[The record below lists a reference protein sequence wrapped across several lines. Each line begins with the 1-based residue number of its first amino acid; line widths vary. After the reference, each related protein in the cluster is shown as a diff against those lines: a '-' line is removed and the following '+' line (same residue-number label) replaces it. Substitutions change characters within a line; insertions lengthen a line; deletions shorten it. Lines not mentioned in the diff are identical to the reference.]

1 MSRDNFNFTIRP
13 TQLTNVFGPG
23 AIYDNEEDS
32 LIIMGL
38 DYWETNISNDNF
50 PIIAEELLLQQIKRD
65 IKFFDN
71 LESLVSVSTSKE
83 DATIPVKSFPRWG
96 VCPVCHKLK
105 HGRKGSN
112 DGKKDVSFYCD
123 STECRDAKK
132 NKDKRIPSTEPVRFV
147 MACANGHLDEFPWY
161 EWVHKGEKERS
172 ACSKTQALL
181 YLRDTGKSSSLKSKY
196 VECTNC
202 NAQTQNMAMSLTES
216 GLRGIIF
223 FDSYTCTK
231 NMPWLKDHAAKCNA
245 MMSGI
250 FKGASNFYFPRN
262 IRAVTIPPFS
272 DEIAQ
277 WVVMKAKQIENNKRR
292 GGNKLRVWL
301 QGELDLYDEEKDQDG
316 HTIDDYLDKIKKLD
330 DFRQNN
336 AGTDIRSLEFNQLN
350 SKDPTRSKDFV
361 TESIQVPA
369 SLQKQIGGITLV
381 KKLRV
386 VSALTGFTRINPFD
400 FEQDNKEKRK
410 SKGLVPNNRI
420 TRIHSGQ
427 PRWLPVI
434 ENRGE
439 GIFLSF
445 KNSVLK
451 NWATRP
457 EVEKRMKQL
466 LTFQGKKTSAPK
478 SMDDFPGY
486 VFLHTMSHLLIK
498 GMGKSSGYPTSSFE
512 ERIYSGKEMAG
523 ILIFTSA
530 SSRDGSLGGLVDLV
544 TKQHYLETMIRNSIS
559 ASSVCST
566 DPLCSTQE
574 PEAQHNCVGASCHA
588 CSMLP
593 ETSCESQNN
602 FLDRAAVYR
611 TLTENIGLFGDG

>member
-1 MSRDNFNFTIRP
+1 MASTNFNFTIRP

-83 DATIPVKSFPRWG
+83 DARIPVRSFPSWG
-96 VCPVCHKLK
+96 VCPECHKLK
-105 HGRKGSN
+105 LGRKGN
-112 DGKKDVSFYCD
+112 DRTSLYCD
-123 STECRDAKK
+123 STKCRDAK
-132 NKDKRIPSTEPVRFV
+132 NKGKKTPRTEPVRFV
-147 MACANGHLDEFPWY
+147 IACANGHLDEFPWY
-161 EWVHKGEKERS
+161 EWVHRDEKERS

-181 YLRDTGKSSSLKSKY
+181 YLRDSGKSSSLKSKY

-202 NAQTQNMAMSLTES
+202 KAQKRTMEMSLAES
-216 GLRGIIF
+216 GLRGIKF
-223 FDSYTCTK
+223 SDSYTCTK
-231 NMPWLKDHAAKCNA
+231 SMPWLKDDAAQCNA
-245 MMSGI
+245 TMSGI
-250 FKGASNFYFPRN
+250 FKGASNFYFPLN
-262 IRAVTIPPFS
+262 TRAVTIPPFS
-272 DEIAQ
+272 DEVAQ
-277 WVVMKAKQIENNKRR
+277 WVVKKIKQIENAKRR
-292 GGNKLRVWL
+292 GGNKLRLWL
-301 QGELDLYDEEKDQDG
+301 EGELDLYDEEKDQDG
-316 HTIDDYLDKIKKLD
+316 NTVDDYLDKIKKLD

-336 AGTDIRSLEFNQLN
+336 ANTDIRSLEFNQLN

-369 SLQKQIGGITLV
+369 SLQKWIGGITLV

-386 VSALTGFTRINPFD
+386 VSALTGFTRINPYD
-400 FEQDNKEKRK
+400 AEQDNVEKRK
-410 SKGLVPNNRI
+410 SKDLVPNFRI
-420 TRIHSGQ
+420 ARIHSGQ
-427 PRWLPVI
+427 PRWLPVV

-451 NWATRP
+451 NWATKP
-457 EVEKRMKQL
+457 EVEERMKHL
-466 LTFQGKKTSAPK
+466 LTFQGKKTSTPK
-478 SMDDFPGY
+478 NMDDFPGY

-544 TKQHYLETMIRNSIS
+544 TKPHYLETMIQNSIS

-602 FLDRAAVYR
+602 FLDRATVYH
-611 TLTENIGLFGDG
+611 TLTENIGLFGDI

>member
-1 MSRDNFNFTIRP
+1 MASTNFNFTIRP
-13 TQLTNVFGPG
+13 TQLTSVFGPG

-38 DYWETNISNDNF
+38 DSWETNISNGNF
-50 PIIAEELLLQQIKRD
+50 NIIAEELLLQQIKND
-65 IKFFDN
+65 NKFFAN

-83 DATIPVKSFPRWG
+83 DARIPVRSFPSWG
-96 VCPVCHKLK
+96 VCPECSKLK
-105 HGRKGSN
+105 DGRKGSN
-112 DGKKDVSFYCD
+112 PVSLYCD
-123 STECRDAKK
+123 STKCRDAKK
-132 NKDKRIPSTEPVRFV
+132 NKGKKIPRTEPVRFV

-161 EWVHKGEKERS
+161 EWVHRGEKERS

-202 NAQTQNMAMSLTES
+202 NAQTQNMEISLAES

-223 FDSYTCTK
+223 SDSYTCTK

-245 MMSGI
+245 TMSGI

-292 GGNKLRVWL
+292 GGNKLRAWL

-361 TESIQVPA
+361 TENIQVPA
-369 SLQKQIGGITLV
+369 SLQKQIGRITLV

-386 VSALTGFTRINPFD
+386 VSAITGFTRISPFD
-400 FEQDNKEKRK
+400 FEQDNAEKRK
-410 SKGLVPNNRI
+410 SEGLVPN
-420 TRIHSGQ
+420 TRIAKIHPDQ
-427 PRWLPVI
+427 PRWLPVV

-445 KNSVLK
+445 NNSVLK
-451 NWATRP
+451 NWATKP
-457 EVEKRMKQL
+457 EVEERMMRLIK
-466 LTFQGKKTSAPK
+466 FQGKKISVPK
-478 SMDDFPGY
+478 NISDDFPGY
-486 VFLHTMSHLLIK
+486 VFLHTMSHLMIK

-523 ILIFTSA
+523 ILIFTSG
-530 SSRDGSLGGLVDLV
+530 SSRDGSLGGLIDLV
-544 TKQHYLETMIRNSIS
+544 MKPHYLETMIKNSIS

-602 FLDRAAVYR
+602 FLDRTAVYR
-611 TLTENIGLFGDG
+611 TLTENIGLFGDI

>member
-1 MSRDNFNFTIRP
+1 MTSTNFNFTIRP
-13 TQLTNVFGPG
+13 TQLTSVFGPG

-38 DYWETNISNDNF
+38 DSWETNISNGNF
-50 PIIAEELLLQQIKRD
+50 EIIAEELLLQQIKRD
-65 IKFFDN
+65 LKFFDN

-83 DATIPVKSFPRWG
+83 DATIPVRSFPSWG

-105 HGRKGSN
+105 PGRKGS
-112 DGKKDVSFYCD
+112 DPVSLYCD
-123 STECRDAKK
+123 STKCRDAKK
-132 NKDKRIPSTEPVRFV
+132 NKDKKIPRTEPVRFV
-147 MACANGHLDEFPWY
+147 IACANGHLDEFPWY
-161 EWVHKGEKERS
+161 EWVHRNEKERS

-202 NAQTQNMAMSLTES
+202 NAQTQGMEKSLTES
-216 GLRGIIF
+216 GLLGLKF
-223 FDSYTCTK
+223 SDSYTCTK

-245 MMSGI
+245 TMSGI

-262 IRAVTIPPFS
+262 ARAVTIPPFS

-277 WVVMKAKQIENNKRR
+277 WVVRKAKQIENNKRR
-292 GGNKLRVWL
+292 GGDKLRVWL

-386 VSALTGFTRINPFD
+386 VSALTGFTRISPFD
-400 FEQDNKEKRK
+400 FEQDSVEKRK
-410 SKGLVPNNRI
+410 SEDKVPSTRI
-420 TRIHSGQ
+420 AKIHSGQ
-427 PRWLPVI
+427 PRWLPVV

-457 EVEKRMKQL
+457 EVEERMKRL

-544 TKQHYLETMIRNSIS
+544 TKPSYIETMIKNSIS

-611 TLTENIGLFGDG
+611 TLTENIGLFGDR

>member
-1 MSRDNFNFTIRP
+1 MPKDNFNFTIRP

-65 IKFFDN
+65 MKFFDN

-83 DATIPVKSFPRWG
+83 DAAIPVRSFPSWG
-96 VCPVCHKLK
+96 VCPECSKLK
-105 HGRKGSN
+105 PGRKGN
-112 DGKKDVSFYCD
+112 DRVSLYCD
-123 STECRDAKK
+123 STKCRDAKK
-132 NKDKRIPSTEPVRFV
+132 NKSKRIPRTEPVRFV
-147 MACANGHLDEFPWY
+147 IACANGHLDEFPWY
-161 EWVHKGEKERS
+161 EWVHRNDKERN

-223 FDSYTCTK
+223 SDSYTCPK
-231 NMPWLKDHAAKCNA
+231 NMPGLKDHAAKCNA
-245 MMSGI
+245 TMSGI

-277 WVVMKAKQIENNKRR
+277 WVVKKAKQIENNKRR
-292 GGNKLRVWL
+292 GGNKLRAWL

-336 AGTDIRSLEFNQLN
+336 ADTDIRSLEFNQLN

-361 TESIQVPA
+361 TENIQVPA
-369 SLQKQIGGITLV
+369 SLQKQIGRITLV

-386 VSALTGFTRINPFD
+386 VSAITGFTRISPFD
-400 FEQDNKEKRK
+400 FEQDSVEKRK
-410 SKGLVPNNRI
+410 SEDKVPS
-420 TRIHSGQ
+420 TRIVGIASGQ
-427 PRWLPVI
+427 PRWLPVV

-457 EVEKRMKQL
+457 EVEERMKRL

-478 SMDDFPGY
+478 NMDDFPGY

-512 ERIYSGKEMAG
+512 ERIYSDKEMAG
-523 ILIFTSA
+523 ILIFTSG

-574 PEAQHNCVGASCHA
+574 PEAQHNCVGASCYA

-602 FLDRAAVYR
+602 FLDRTAVYR